1 MLESECIY
9 PLQISTNGH
18 VAARLLKNSE
28 DIAQSLTNNLQH
40 QSNDNSEK
48 VDIHLDNIG
57 IIDNFMQK
65 LNFSLV

>member
-1 MLESECIY
+1 MHACIY
-9 PLQISTNGH
+9 PLQININGH

-57 IIDNFMQK
+57 RVQLHAETEI
-65 LNFSLV
+65 